1 MTNSIQLSAKSA
13 IARLTEIA
21 EDPNSYVLDWKQRTG
36 RAVVGA
42 FPMNFPAEL
51 AHAAGTLP
59 VVIQESR
66 EAITVG
72 RNLLTEFYCGYTR
85 SVADQAAKGRLDA
98 YDAFFNADHCIQLL
112 GAVEI
117 VREESPDK
125 PMYFG
130 QFETSMGDQW
140 APKQIRA
147 KMVSFQ
153 RELEMFV
160 GHDITDAAIGHS
172 IELFNVNRRM
182 LREVYDQ
189 RRAGNAY
196 FTASQ
201 MQAFVKSSMVMDRA
215 EHTALLRAALAERVT
230 EARDEYRVRL
240 HLSGHFCH
248 APKPELLALIED
260 CGALIVDDDLYHGT
274 RYISTDVSEAGDPI
288 DALSEWYLDRN
299 VSVPCP
305 TRVQHD
311 VDWDEYLLRVV
322 DQSRADGVIVLMAK
336 FCEPHM
342 LYYPELRKALNSR
355 GIPLLLI
362 ETEHEGLPME
372 SVRTRVEALLERIR
386 RQELAPV

>member
-1 MTNSIQLSAKSA
+1 
-13 IARLTEIA
+13 
-21 EDPNSYVLDWKQRTG
+21 
-36 RAVVGA
+36 
-42 FPMNFPAEL
+42 
-51 AHAAGTLP
+51 LP

-66 EAITVG
+66 EVITVG

-98 YDAFFNADHCIQLL
+98 YDGFFNADHCIQLL
-112 GAVEI
+112 GAVDI
-117 VREESPDK
+117 VRDERPEK

-140 APKQIRA
+140 APAQIRA

-160 GHDITDAAIGHS
+160 GHDISDEAINES
-172 IELFNVNRRM
+172 IKIFNTNRQM
-182 LREVYDQ
+182 LRRVFDD

-201 MQAFVKSSMVMDRA
+201 LQALVKSSMVMDRQ
-215 EHTALLRAALAERVT
+215 EHTALLSAALAEGAT
-230 EARDEYRVRL
+230 SARDDRIRL

-248 APKPELLALIED
+248 APKPELLDLIED
-260 CGALIVDDDLYHGT
+260 CGALVVDDDLFHGT
-274 RYISTDVSEAGDPI
+274 RYISTDVAEQGDPI
-288 DALSEWYLDRN
+288 DALAAWYLNRN

-311 VDWDEYLLRVV
+311 VDWDEYLLRVI
-322 DQSRADGVIVLMAK
+322 DQSGADGVIVLMAK

-342 LYYPELRKALNSR
+342 LYYPELRKALASR
-355 GIPLLLI
+355 GVPLLLI

-386 RQELAPV
+386 RRELVPA